1 VSCRQGKDDGDVRN
15 GVPVFFIYKKERKR
29 SGNMEQ
35 KNTEQNIAIFFC
47 QQIDSRQDLNRR
59 DLEKELESRIM
70 FFPLPC
76 SGRIESLH
84 LLRALESG
92 VDKVYVVTCPEGAC
106 RYREGNLRAKK
117 RLVYAQK
124 LIEEV
129 GLERNRL
136 ELIHLPVGTVTTIA
150 RLTRDLLAR
159 KENGE

>member
-1 VSCRQGKDDGDVRN
+1 MAS
-15 GVPVFFIYKKERKR
+15 PFFLYNKR
-29 SGNMEQ
+29 SEKVREYG
-35 KNTEQNIAIFFC
+35 TEKYGTKHCTFFC

-136 ELIHLPVGTVTTIA
+136 ELIHLPVGTVTTID